1 MTKCLLYTSDLSK
14 SFKKIDDEMNRL
26 DINDSDRE
34 LYLNIFEKLI
44 KLEIENLVHEATD
57 RFISN
62 FEILNNTTVLKNIS
76 TDKFG

>member
-14 SFKKIDDEMNRL
+14 SFKKIDDEMDRL

-76 TDKFG
+76 TEKFG

>member
-14 SFKKIDDEMNRL
+14 SFKKIDDEMDRL

-76 TDKFG
+76 AEKFG